1 MNPIKTTTKKSLL
14 LRSIKPVIF
23 ALLYSAV
30 AFYLF
35 SSLGPIS
42 RYLHADVTFLVLPF
56 LGYYFLRLISR
67 LCPIFFPTRRGFI
80 AALILNGLAFSFF
93 SFFFL
98 DHAQELSNIPSWSHF
113 QLFFAYLKQLTVPA
127 ILFFAG
133 YTVAKLVEPIK
144 LTAAGSRVFPIVLS
158 VGQSLIGYS
167 LWRAS
172 SVFYPSWSP
181 SRGIGLILFTGMLTV
196 AVSGLGEYG
205 LKSKYPIIVDTADW
219 LKTSPVGKFYLGALF
234 ATYFIFIRPAVM
246 SATPWGHII
255 EWLIVCGISWYIV
268 ATAKAS
274 LDDKYCLPVKETDW
288 QKHSQEISE
297 SVSEDFKRL
306 VRLQEGFVRR
316 SDKVNLVDSLQ
327 QTLKL
332 NNMSDDEI
340 NSLLANIKEH
350 KDRKVPWYAF
360 GVWKRRILMKN
371 HQIRREVL
379 AKTISNLETV
389 SQPTRH
395 NI

>member
-1 MNPIKTTTKKSLL
+1 
-14 LRSIKPVIF
+14 
-23 ALLYSAV
+23 
-30 AFYLF
+30 
-35 SSLGPIS
+35 
-42 RYLHADVTFLVLPF
+42 
-56 LGYYFLRLISR
+56 

-246 SATPWGHII
+246 SATQWGHII
-255 EWLIVCGISWYIV
+255 EWLIVCGMSWYIV
-268 ATAKAS
+268 ATAKSS
-274 LDDKYCLPVKETDW
+274 LDNKYCLPVKETEW

-306 VRLQEGFVRR
+306 VRLQEGFVRT
-316 SDKVNLVDSLQ
+316 SDKANLVDSLQ

-332 NNMSDDEI
+332 NNVSDDEI
-340 NSLLANIKEH
+340 NSSRSTRTERSHGTLS
-350 KDRKVPWYAF
+350 AF
-360 GVWKRRILMKN
+360 GS
-371 HQIRREVL
+371 
-379 AKTISNLETV
+379 AV
-389 SQPTRH
+389 S
-395 NI
+395 